1 MNRLMRVDHGTKGC
15 FLMLVLSC
23 VVAGCA
29 WLCMVTVSL
38 LAGSEPA
45 VRPVFH
51 FGMDIEDATQTSGR
65 TAGQHPWVEYSVWQD
80 QEWVRIY
87 TPGQPQLWQPE
98 EAVPDLP
105 DNSFREWKRVTDP
118 IGGTGEHSQAW
129 TIRDWQHQG
138 YQRILSRFESFSTH
152 QAQDQSLVDV
162 TNSDII
168 RVEEMFTYAPPIS
181 DGDRST
187 ALQLPPVFYGDTRHA
202 HRGDLSFPSSERL
215 RAVSRSPRRC
225 GHFGKR

>member
-1 MNRLMRVDHGTKGC
+1 MTRWMRAGHGTKRVL
-15 FLMLVLSC
+15 FMLVLPC
-23 VVAGCA
+23 LVADCA
-29 WLCMVTVSL
+29 WLYMVTVSL

-45 VRPVFH
+45 VRPVSH
-51 FGMDIEDATQTSGR
+51 FGMDIEDAKQCPR
-65 TAGQHPWVEYSVWQD
+65 LEYSVWQD

-87 TPGQPQLWQPE
+87 TPGQPQLWQPGE
-98 EAVPDLP
+98 TVPDRP

-138 YQRILSRFESFSTH
+138 YQRILSRWESFSTH
-152 QAQDQSLVDV
+152 HARDQLLVDV
-162 TNSDII
+162 QNSDAI
-168 RVEEMFTYAPPIS
+168 RVEEMFTYALPIS

-187 ALQLPPVFYGDTRHA
+187 ALQFPPVFYGDTRNA

-215 RAVSRSPRRC
+215 RAVSRSPRR
-225 GHFGKR
+225 GGYFGKR

>member
-1 MNRLMRVDHGTKGC
+1 
-15 FLMLVLSC
+15 MLVLPC
-23 VVAGCA
+23 LVADCA
-29 WLCMVTVSL
+29 WLYMVTVSL

-45 VRPVFH
+45 VRPVSH
-51 FGMDIEDATQTSGR
+51 FGMDIEDAKQY
-65 TAGQHPWVEYSVWQD
+65 PWLEYSVWQD

-87 TPGQPQLWQPE
+87 TPGQPQLWQPGE
-98 EAVPDLP
+98 TVPDLP
-105 DNSFREWKRVTDP
+105 DNLFREWKRVTDP

-138 YQRILSRFESFSTH
+138 YQRILSRWGSFSTH
-152 QAQDQSLVDV
+152 HARDQSLVDV
-162 TNSDII
+162 QNSDAI

-187 ALQLPPVFYGDTRHA
+187 ALQLPPVFYGDTRNA

-215 RAVSRSPRRC
+215 RAVSRSPRR
-225 GHFGKR
+225 GGDILANDRDTKLSM

>member
-1 MNRLMRVDHGTKGC
+1 
-15 FLMLVLSC
+15 MLVLPC
-23 VVAGCA
+23 LVADCA
-29 WLCMVTVSL
+29 WLYMVTVSL

-45 VRPVFH
+45 VCPVSH
-51 FGMDIEDATQTSGR
+51 FGMDIEDAKQY
-65 TAGQHPWVEYSVWQD
+65 PWLEYSVWQD

-87 TPGQPQLWQPE
+87 TPGQPQLWQPGE
-98 EAVPDLP
+98 TVPDLP

-118 IGGTGEHSQAW
+118 IGGTGEHSPAW

-138 YQRILSRFESFSTH
+138 YQRILSRRESFSTH
-152 QAQDQSLVDV
+152 HARDQSLVDV
-162 TNSDII
+162 QNSDAI

-187 ALQLPPVFYGDTRHA
+187 ALQFPPVFYGDARNA

-215 RAVSRSPRRC
+215 RAVSRSPRR
-225 GHFGKR
+225 GGYFGKR

>member
-1 MNRLMRVDHGTKGC
+1 
-15 FLMLVLSC
+15 MLVLPC
-23 VVAGCA
+23 LVADCA
-29 WLCMVTVSL
+29 WLYMVTVSL

-45 VRPVFH
+45 VRPVSH
-51 FGMDIEDATQTSGR
+51 FGMDIEDAKQY
-65 TAGQHPWVEYSVWQD
+65 PWLKYSVWQD

-87 TPGQPQLWQPE
+87 TPGQPQLWQPGE
-98 EAVPDLP
+98 TVPD
-105 DNSFREWKRVTDP
+105 RVTDP

-138 YQRILSRFESFSTH
+138 YQRILSRRESFSTH
-152 QAQDQSLVDV
+152 HARDQSLVDV
-162 TNSDII
+162 QNSDAI

-187 ALQLPPVFYGDTRHA
+187 ALQFPPVFYGDTRNA

-215 RAVSRSPRRC
+215 RAVSRSPRR
-225 GHFGKR
+225 GGYFGKR